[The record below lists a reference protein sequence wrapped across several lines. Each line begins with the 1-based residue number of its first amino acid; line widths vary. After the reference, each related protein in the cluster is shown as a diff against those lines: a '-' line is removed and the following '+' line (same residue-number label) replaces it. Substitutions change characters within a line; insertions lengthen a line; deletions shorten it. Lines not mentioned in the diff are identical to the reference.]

1 MTVQCAW
8 CEEEKAVETTNTSYW
23 ELPDGTRSIEIT
35 HMPCIS
41 CSGCGMSYQEEEII
55 EEVETQLLLV
65 DTKKLDESIR
75 YDELLKVPRLL
86 KRNYF
91 KF

>member
-1 MTVQCAW
+1 
-8 CEEEKAVETTNTSYW
+8 
-23 ELPDGTRSIEIT
+23 
-35 HMPCIS
+35 
-41 CSGCGMSYQEEEII
+41 MSYQEEEII

>member
-1 MTVQCAW
+1 
-8 CEEEKAVETTNTSYW
+8 
-23 ELPDGTRSIEIT
+23 
-35 HMPCIS
+35 
-41 CSGCGMSYQEEEII
+41 MSYQEEEII

-91 KF
+91 KIRKSRPLFCMGRLFFIDKPLFQQCAGCRRVLKPL